1 MAVNNQIKP
10 LMQELDE
17 QSTQDKDHHPLV
29 TIGLLT
35 AGTQVG
41 SAVIQRVA
49 KYPFLLFAMGTV
61 TGIYAYKNRKE
72 ILSEANHLTEQGKNL
87 FSK

>member
-1 MAVNNQIKP
+1 
-10 LMQELDE
+10 MQEQDE
-17 QSTQDKDHHPLV
+17 QPIQDKDHHPLV

-41 SAVIQRVA
+41 SAIIQRVA

-61 TGIYAYKNRKE
+61 TGLYAYKNRKE
-72 ILSEANHLTEQGKNL
+72 ILSEAQHLTKQGKKL
-87 FSK
+87 LSK